1 LNVSARDLAT
11 GKQQS
16 IEIKG
21 SSGLSQ
27 PEIDTMR
34 KDAEAH
40 AEEDHKRR
48 ELVDLKNQG
57 DAMAYQMEKMLREQ
71 GEKVSS
77 GDRGN
82 IESAISTLKDA
93 VKGDDA
99 DAIKRAIQNL
109 ERQSHKVAE
118 EMYRSAGAAGKAAPP
133 RAEESPKGR
142 KGGDD
147 VIDAE
152 YEVKE

>member
-1 LNVSARDLAT
+1 
-11 GKQQS
+11 
-16 IEIKG
+16 
-21 SSGLSQ
+21 
-27 PEIDTMR
+27 MR
-34 KDAEAH
+34 KDAVAH
-40 AEEDHKRR
+40 ADEDHKRR
-48 ELVDLKNQG
+48 ALVDLKNQG

-77 GDRGN
+77 ADRGN

-93 VKGDDA
+93 IKGDDA

-118 EMYRSAGAAGKAAPP
+118 EMYKGAGAAGKTAPP
-133 RAEESPKGR
+133 PGQGPAKGP